1 MAVNPL
7 EIYLNQG
14 QRDMIVSILTGMDN
28 MDVIIPPN
36 EHVKKNMETMGLENV
51 SEPVPPMIDLEKWE
65 EVRKPPEDKEDIIVS
80 ATRLSPIKNLELA
93 IFSMKSVLED
103 NPNARYE
110 IYGEGQD
117 MKYLSNLVNKL
128 IGTERIEIKGFEDP
142 KKIYERGKVFLQLSL
157 SENLSLSPLEA
168 KASGLP
174 VVVSDIPGHD
184 GGIRVGH
191 DKMYQVK
198 EKVDRLLNDP
208 EYAEETIEEGYKG
221 LGKYKPE
228 NVIPKYRDIFNMM
241 LNMKDF
247 KKQSKEQWGD
257 LNV

>member
-1 MAVNPL
+1 
-7 EIYLNQG
+7 
-14 QRDMIVSILTGMDN
+14 
-28 MDVIIPPN
+28 
-36 EHVKKNMETMGLENV
+36 
-51 SEPVPPMIDLEKWE
+51 
-65 EVRKPPEDKEDIIVS
+65 
-80 ATRLSPIKNLELA
+80 
-93 IFSMKSVLED
+93 
-103 NPNARYE
+103 
-110 IYGEGQD
+110 